1 VGFWEYLLDE
11 AIYTAPATVNWSGA
25 ALLDHEGKLLGIGS
39 LSVNDATG
47 TDSQVPGNLF
57 VPIDLLKPLLNDLV
71 ARGKSSARPRPW
83 IGVQTQEV
91 HGNVI
96 VTRVSP
102 DGPADTAAIRPGD
115 VLVALGGER
124 IKSQAD
130 FYTRLWSRGAAGV
143 EVPLEVL
150 RAGRIQSVTVTSAD
164 RDNYYRAKPTY

>member
-1 VGFWEYLLDE
+1 
-11 AIYTAPATVNWSGA
+11 
-25 ALLDHEGKLLGIGS
+25 
-39 LSVNDATG
+39 
-47 TDSQVPGNLF
+47 
-57 VPIDLLKPLLNDLV
+57 
-71 ARGKSSARPRPW
+71 
-83 IGVQTQEV
+83 VQTQEV